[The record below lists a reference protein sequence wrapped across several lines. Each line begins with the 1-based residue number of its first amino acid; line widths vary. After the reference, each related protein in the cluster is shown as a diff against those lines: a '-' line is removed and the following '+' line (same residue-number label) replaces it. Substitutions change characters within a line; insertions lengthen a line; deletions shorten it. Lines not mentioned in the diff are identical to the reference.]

1 MIPRKLPFALRVFN
15 KVMRFSNI
23 EFGNSQFLPNRIKA
37 GEFNW
42 LRQREIRTVLD
53 VGANT
58 GQFATMINTILP
70 EAFIYSFEPL
80 EQCFKLLQQN
90 TEEIESIQCFRF
102 ALGYENAHVMMHA
115 NEFSASS
122 SILEMADLHKTAFPY
137 TKNSTEEPVEVRT
150 LDSLLPQLRLR
161 KNVLAKL
168 DVQGYELNAL
178 RGGEEALSQIDILV
192 VETSFYRLYEN
203 QPLFDDIYGYLRKRN
218 FKYRGNFDQVMSA
231 ADGEVLQAD
240 AIFTR

>member
-1 MIPRKLPFALRVFN
+1 
-15 KVMRFSNI
+15 MRSSNFEI
-23 EFGNSQFLPNRIKA
+23 GSSQFLPNRIKS
-37 GEFNW
+37 GEFDW
-42 LRQREIRTVLD
+42 LRQRDIKTVLD
-53 VGANT
+53 VGANS

-70 EAFIYSFEPL
+70 EAYIYSFEPL
-80 EQCFKLLQQN
+80 EQCFKSLQQN
-90 TEEIESIQCFRF
+90 TEEIENIQCFRF
-102 ALGYENAHVMMHA
+102 ALGHENSHVMMHA
-115 NEFSASS
+115 NEFSGSS

-168 DVQGYELNAL
+168 DVQGYELNVL
-178 RGGEEALSQIDILV
+178 RGAEEALSQIDILV

-203 QPLFDDIYGYLRKRN
+203 QPLFDDIYAYLSKKN
-218 FKYRGNFDQVMSA
+218 FKYRGNLEQVMSA
-231 ADGEVLQAD
+231 TNGEVLQAD

>member
-1 MIPRKLPFALRVFN
+1 
-15 KVMRFSNI
+15 MRFFDV
-23 EFGNSQFLPNRIKA
+23 ELGRSQYLPNRIRS
-37 GEFNW
+37 GEFDW
-42 LRQREIRTVLD
+42 LRQRDIKTVLD

-58 GQFATMINTILP
+58 GQFATMINAILP

-80 EQCFKLLQQN
+80 EQCFKSLRQN
-90 TEEIESIQCFRF
+90 TEEIENIQCFRY
-102 ALGYENAHVMMHA
+102 ALGHENAQVMMHA
-115 NEFSASS
+115 NEFSPSS

-161 KNVLAKL
+161 KNVLAKF

-178 RGGEEALSQIDILV
+178 RGGEEALTQIDILV

-203 QPLFDDIYGYLRKRN
+203 QPLFDDIYGYLSKKN
-218 FKYRGNFDQVMSA
+218 FKYRGNLDQEKSA
-231 ADGEVLQAD
+231 TNGEVLQTD